1 MITQHATARASFK
14 TWASTGE
21 NRKKFDADAVEL
33 CMAHHLR
40 DDYNGAYNS
49 PPWKRNVVKSWKR
62 GEIIAYPRQATCCD
76 KIIGFS

>member
-1 MITQHATARASFK
+1 MHDHTARTARASFK

-40 DDYNGAYNS
+40 DDYNGAYNRTPLEEERREVMEAWGDYCLS
-49 PPWKRNVVKSWKR
+49 
-62 GEIIAYPRQATCCD
+62 QA
-76 KIIGFS
+76 SNLL

>member
-33 CMAHHLR
+33 CMAHQLK
-40 DDYNGAYNS
+40 DDYNGAYNRTTLVEERREVMEAWGRYCLS
-49 PPWKRNVVKSWKR
+49 
-62 GEIIAYPRQATCCD
+62 QAT
-76 KIIGFS
+76 I